1 MLVAPVKRRD
11 PQIVCFGLFP
21 LIYHLDKH
29 VKHVNIKTRR
39 VTFAAMMDRN
49 HQNSKDSR

>member
-11 PQIVCFGLFP
+11 PKIVCFGLFP
-21 LIYHLDKH
+21 FLYHLD
-29 VKHVNIKTRR
+29 KHVNIKTRR
-39 VTFAAMMDRN
+39 VTFAVMMDRN